1 MFILGRIPL
10 SSVNGPGR
18 RAVIHVQ
25 GCTLSCR
32 GCWNPE
38 THKHGLG
45 RQFEPIQ
52 LAQWIS
58 SQGSNIE
65 GVTFSG
71 GEPLQQADELYV
83 LLRLIRVN
91 MPKLSIGMFTG
102 YTLKEL
108 EAGDFH
114 WFNGYRMM
122 LGFDLMWEHVLSNLD
137 FAVMGR
143 YNEQKHTNDA
153 AMRGSTNQTVELFSD
168 RYKESDFL
176 PQAVEIIISPDGQL
190 VNITGFPASHQKL
203 KDGL

>member
-71 GEPLQQADELYV
+71 GEPLQQSDELYV

-91 MPKLSIGMFTG
+91 MTKNSKGKLTRN
-102 YTLKEL
+102 TQKEKK
-108 EAGDFH
+108 
-114 WFNGYRMM
+114 
-122 LGFDLMWEHVLSNLD
+122 
-137 FAVMGR
+137 
-143 YNEQKHTNDA
+143 NEN
-153 AMRGSTNQTVELFSD
+153 F
-168 RYKESDFL
+168 FL
-176 PQAVEIIISPDGQL
+176 L
-190 VNITGFPASHQKL
+190 
-203 KDGL
+203 